1 MDFAIA
7 IQDGQ
12 PLMTLEKADT
22 IFNNVYLSL
31 VVQRGAWF
39 QNPAFGSRLHL
50 LKKNVPRSASLAEE
64 YAREALQWLLD
75 TGKAT
80 QIEIRAER
88 DRLQDLHRLKLWVE
102 VTQAD
107 GQILPF
113 EHFVEV
119 V

>member
-12 PLMTLEKADT
+12 PLMTMEKADT

-31 VVQRGAWF
+31 VVKRGAWF
-39 QNPAFGSRLHL
+39 QNPTFGSRLHL
-50 LKKNVPRSASLAEE
+50 LTKNVPRAAALAEE
-64 YAREALQWLLD
+64 YPREALQWLLD

-80 QIEIRAER
+80 HIDIRAER
-88 DRLQDLHRLKLWVE
+88 DRRQDLHRLKLWIE
-102 VTQAD
+102 VTQAN

>member
-7 IQDGQ
+7 LQDGR
-12 PLMTLEKADT
+12 PVMTMDQADT

-31 VVQRGAWF
+31 TVRRGSWF
-39 QNPAFGSRLHL
+39 QNPSFGSRLYL
-50 LKKNVPRSASLAEE
+50 LTKNVPRAEALAEE

-80 QIEIRAER
+80 RIDVRAER
-88 DRLQDLHRLKLWVE
+88 DRLQNVNRLKLLIE

-107 GQILPF
+107 GQTLPF